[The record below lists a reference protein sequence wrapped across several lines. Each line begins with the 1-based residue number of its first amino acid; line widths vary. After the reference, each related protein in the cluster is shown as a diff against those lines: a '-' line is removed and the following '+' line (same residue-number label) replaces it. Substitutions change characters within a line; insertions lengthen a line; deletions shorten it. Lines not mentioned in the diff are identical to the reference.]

1 MGRKKTCRQM
11 EHKDVN
17 CLTNGTCLTN
27 GFHCRIWCEIV
38 KQLNLQ
44 YLSIPPSPSLGRWD
58 GSSGIPPRCSLR
70 RDLSND
76 EVPGYQYPW
85 NRLTISAFSPPVGE
99 KKITKLL
106 ESISSLLVK
115 KNFVVDFIPH
125 DPHVESRW
133 TRSDSDNGEIITA
146 AIISWVK
153 NPPVLISRVTI
164 FAGWTP
170 VITRYT

>member
-1 MGRKKTCRQM
+1 MKINWWLYSFMGRKKTCRQM

-85 NRLTISAFSPPVGE
+85 NRLTISAFSPTVG
-99 KKITKLL
+99 KKKTYQIAGVHIFIISKKKTLWLILYPMIPMLSHGEPDQIATTVK
-106 ESISSLLVK
+106 SSLQ
-115 KNFVVDFIPH
+115 P
-125 DPHVESRW
+125 
-133 TRSDSDNGEIITA
+133 
-146 AIISWVK
+146 
-153 NPPVLISRVTI
+153 
-164 FAGWTP
+164 
-170 VITRYT
+170 